1 MTRADRAIS
10 PQVFWRANM
19 SLESSSSA
27 PSSSPS
33 LARYASSAGGK
44 YELNEDWEDWD
55 PKSGTSFVVHMIAG
69 SLAGAAEHLVVFPF
83 DTFKTFLQTE
93 GSGGA
98 KELTDLVKQQGQQ
111 RLWRGVSTTLL
122 GCIPAHAGYFS
133 IYELGKVQF
142 GVSEDDESHTPLAA
156 AATGAVATLAH
167 DVVMSPMDVLKQRMQ
182 LGFHRN
188 LKDCLMQ
195 TVRSEGWI
203 ALFRSYPTTLAMN
216 IPFQSLSVS
225 ANESFKKL
233 KLFPDNSLVGFFAS
247 GFVSGGVAGLLTTP
261 LDVIRTRLN
270 TQNLMVEQTAKAKL
284 SMVTRIPVS
293 QVTTQF
299 LKRGVVFR
307 YPQHA
312 RLKYTSPLRCPF
324 LGWSTQPATSTF
336 APVAPI
342 AASKAAVQSS
352 SSRMVFPGPI
362 SVAKHIWECEG
373 FRGFFR
379 GAGQRVAVQAP
390 GFAIS
395 WTAYETFKGALID
408 SEMF

>member
-1 MTRADRAIS
+1 
-10 PQVFWRANM
+10 M
-19 SLESSSSA
+19 SVESSST
-27 PSSSPS
+27 PSVSPS
-33 LARYASSAGGK
+33 ASPAPGLARYASSAGK

-55 PKSGTSFVVHMIAG
+55 PKSGTSFVVHMVAG

-142 GVSEDDESHTPLAA
+142 GVSEDDESHTPMAA
-156 AATGAVATLAH
+156 AATGAAATLAH

-188 LKDCLMQ
+188 LKDCLVQ

-233 KLFPDNSLVGFFAS
+233 RLFPDNSLVGFFAS

-270 TQNLMVEQTAKAKL
+270 TQNLMMQHHPAPAPPKQHTA
-284 SMVTRIPVS
+284 RIPVS

-336 APVAPI
+336 APVAPRVVVAQ
-342 AASKAAVQSS
+342 AAAPSK
-352 SSRMVFPGPI
+352 MVFKGPV

-395 WTAYETFKGALID
+395 WTAYETFKGALVD